1 MSVCRCVG
9 VSVCRSGVGVGVVVS
24 VCRVSV
30 CRSGVGG
37 AYTDQM
43 CRGRVRNLGLR
54 RFKFF
59 VFLMLSVLRYLDR
72 VWSFSLSLSLSQSHS
87 SVPAPV
93 AGYGM
98 VPGPIIE
105 RWCSRCL

>member
-1 MSVCRCVG
+1 MSCLADPNRLEDVMSLAVI
-9 VSVCRSGVGVGVVVS
+9 
-24 VCRVSV
+24 RVI
-30 CRSGVGG
+30 
-37 AYTDQM
+37 
-43 CRGRVRNLGLR
+43 RVLGLR

-105 RWCSRCL
+105 RWCPRCL